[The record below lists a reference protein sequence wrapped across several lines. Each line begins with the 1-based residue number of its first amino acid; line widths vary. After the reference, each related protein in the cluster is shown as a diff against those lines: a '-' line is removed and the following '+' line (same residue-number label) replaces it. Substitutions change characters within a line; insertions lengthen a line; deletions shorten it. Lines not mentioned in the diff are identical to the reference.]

1 METLQSEYDFLNLS
15 KNYLIKSNI
24 TREEEIQFSDK
35 IYKINRYNW
44 KQERIIIITDKA
56 IYNLKK
62 DTLKR
67 RIDLKALI
75 GITIS
80 KNSEEFVLHCS
91 HIDYD
96 YHYTSPRIK
105 TIIEIIS
112 KNYEALFDE
121 ELKLYELTDKYLN
134 EYVTLKSE
142 KEKQSKYTR
151 MPKNQKRLNVKEYLF
166 GNQSKTEINDK
177 NNIKIK
183 PKFNNTEVCYNDFEI
198 IKVIGRGFVGKI
210 ILVKYKKD
218 GKYYAMKMMRKDQ
231 IISQELENNILLEK
245 NILIEAQCEF
255 ILSLSFFFQTP
266 ERLYFITPFIPGGDL
281 YHKLKTDIFFT
292 EELTKFY
299 SAQIAIAL
307 QYLHDLGIA
316 YRDLKPEN
324 ILIDAD
330 GYIKL
335 CDFGASIRL
344 HGTEKDQNFA
354 GSPEYASPEIINFK
368 GHTVMSDW
376 WSFGIL
382 IYEMLYGK
390 TPFFSMDKDRMYDL
404 ITTGGISYPKYLN
417 LKDNEESLEY
427 NVSEEAKD
435 LINKLLEKNP
445 GARLG
450 REGLDEIKNHP
461 FFYYVNFDEIQKK
474 RIKALFKPDINSE
487 DLTNN
492 FDEEYFEMDINESPV
507 ENWFKNDEYSESFK
521 KFENKKENDDF
532 EILDP
537 IELAIDKE
545 KKK

>member
-35 IYKINRYNW
+35 IYKINKYNW

-404 ITTGGISYPKYLN
+404 ITTGGISYPTYLN
-417 LKDNEESLEY
+417 LEDNEESLEY

-521 KFENKKENDDF
+521 KFESKKEKDDF

-537 IELAIDKE
+537 IELATDKE
-545 KKK
+545 MK